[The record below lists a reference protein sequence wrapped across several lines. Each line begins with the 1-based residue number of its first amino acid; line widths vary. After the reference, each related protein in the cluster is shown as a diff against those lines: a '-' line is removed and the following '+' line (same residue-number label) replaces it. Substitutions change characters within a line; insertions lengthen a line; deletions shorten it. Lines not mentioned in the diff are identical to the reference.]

1 MLLPNDP
8 EVVQA
13 YEQILDS
20 SQMSDVLSVGTV
32 LQRLLTY
39 KEIDMTTFR
48 ILYSLEVLS
57 GYLMPTTEGT
67 SSATAV
73 AFRIHFLKAN
83 GHRFWIFTYLFILL
97 IICLFV
103 VSFVFAA

>member
-1 MLLPNDP
+1 LFSSVSDTFSLFFCNHTTIITIFY
-8 EVVQA
+8 VVQ
-13 YEQILDS
+13 
-20 SQMSDVLSVGTV
+20 
-32 LQRLLTY
+32 
-39 KEIDMTTFR
+39 
-48 ILYSLEVLS
+48 VLS